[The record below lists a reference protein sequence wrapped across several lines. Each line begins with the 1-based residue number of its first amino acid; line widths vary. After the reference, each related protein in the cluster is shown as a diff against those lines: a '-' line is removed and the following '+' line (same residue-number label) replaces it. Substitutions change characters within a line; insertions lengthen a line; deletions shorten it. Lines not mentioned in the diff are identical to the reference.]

1 MSWAMLPSPG
11 GGEEPRRG
19 SRPGADEAGPAG
31 GWTGQAGGLPAPSPS
46 GERQP
51 PWPRAHSRRQQVRR
65 AAIGG
70 CCGRLAGRGAA
81 AAGSLPASGSPGWPC
96 RTGARGRRGQG
107 GGGRVGAA
115 PPCRWCRLRRANPRA
130 RGRGAAGRGRRS
142 GGSSSAPG
150 AGCCGRGLCVSPTW
164 GFPAP

>member
-1 MSWAMLPSPG
+1 MLPSPG
-11 GGEEPRRG
+11 GGEEPPRG
-19 SRPGADEAGPAG
+19 SRPGADEPGSAG
-31 GWTGQAGGLPAPSPS
+31 GWTGQAGALPAPSPA

-70 CCGRLAGRGAA
+70 CCGRAAGRGAA
-81 AAGSLPASGSPGWPC
+81 AAGSLTASGSPGWPC

-115 PPCRWCRLRRANPRA
+115 PPLAADAASAGPIPGPGGEELRAGGGGA
-130 RGRGAAGRGRRS
+130 GAAPGVRGDCGRGR
-142 GGSSSAPG
+142 
-150 AGCCGRGLCVSPTW
+150 CISPVW